1 MLCKLPLGC
10 NNVPWE
16 TCELQ
21 IAGEQGRHY
30 IWKEEKWQMEKENQ
44 LERDMRDR
52 GRKGGQK
59 KTWREGEKIA
69 NLRRK
74 EMTERRKKRKNREAV
89 MARCR

>member
-1 MLCKLPLGC
+1 
-10 NNVPWE
+10 
-16 TCELQ
+16 
-21 IAGEQGRHY
+21 
-30 IWKEEKWQMEKENQ
+30 MEKENQ

-74 EMTERRKKRKNREAV
+74 GMTEGKKERTEKQEWQGAEV
-89 MARCR
+89 TKTQEKTKKKKSLQG

>member
-1 MLCKLPLGC
+1 MK
-10 NNVPWE
+10 
-16 TCELQ
+16 
-21 IAGEQGRHY
+21 
-30 IWKEEKWQMEKENQ
+30 KENQ

-74 EMTERRKKRKNREAV
+74 EMTEGKQKERTEKQEWQGAGDENRGKDKEEKSAGLSLRIQPLKRQRRRSDG
-89 MARCR
+89 

>member
-1 MLCKLPLGC
+1 
-10 NNVPWE
+10 
-16 TCELQ
+16 
-21 IAGEQGRHY
+21 
-30 IWKEEKWQMEKENQ
+30 MEKENQ

-74 EMTERRKKRKNREAV
+74 EMTEGKKRKNRSRNGKV
-89 MARCR
+89 PR

>member
-1 MLCKLPLGC
+1 MK
-10 NNVPWE
+10 
-16 TCELQ
+16 
-21 IAGEQGRHY
+21 
-30 IWKEEKWQMEKENQ
+30 KENQ

-74 EMTERRKKRKNREAV
+74 ELTEGKKKKEQRSRNGKVPV
-89 MARCR
+89 MKTEEKTKKKKSLQG

>member
-1 MLCKLPLGC
+1 
-10 NNVPWE
+10 
-16 TCELQ
+16 
-21 IAGEQGRHY
+21 
-30 IWKEEKWQMEKENQ
+30 MEKENQ

-74 EMTERRKKRKNREAV
+74 EMTEREKKKEQRSSNGKVPV
-89 MARCR
+89 MKTEEKTKKKKSLQG

>member
-1 MLCKLPLGC
+1 
-10 NNVPWE
+10 
-16 TCELQ
+16 
-21 IAGEQGRHY
+21 
-30 IWKEEKWQMEKENQ
+30 MEKENQ

-74 EMTERRKKRKNREAV
+74 EMTEREKKERTEKQ
-89 MARCR
+89 

>member
-1 MLCKLPLGC
+1 
-10 NNVPWE
+10 
-16 TCELQ
+16 
-21 IAGEQGRHY
+21 
-30 IWKEEKWQMEKENQ
+30 MEKENQ

-74 EMTERRKKRKNREAV
+74 EMTEGKKRKNREAV

>member
-1 MLCKLPLGC
+1 
-10 NNVPWE
+10 
-16 TCELQ
+16 
-21 IAGEQGRHY
+21 
-30 IWKEEKWQMEKENQ
+30 MEKENQ

-74 EMTERRKKRKNREAV
+74 EMTERRKKKKEQRSSNGKVPV
-89 MARCR
+89 MKTEEKTKKKKSLQG